1 MSTRS
6 SRSRSSSSSTRSNR
20 PTLTFGDV
28 YDGNRRL
35 PLSEVDNLKSD
46 SPTSRYYKKTV
57 FPNAEHGLPEYK
69 YWRGNYW
76 QSPKEHKAAIESFKA
91 ELMAGKSI
99 TITRNENG
107 KFNACTA
114 TACVMLTAAA
124 LFAAVKFASGGKT
137 KKRNAILRKTKKRI
151 FR

>member
-6 SRSRSSSSSTRSNR
+6 SRSSSSTRSNR
-20 PTLTFGDV
+20 PKLTFGPV
-28 YDGNRRL
+28 YDGNRIL
-35 PLSEVDNLKSD
+35 SLSEVDNLKPD
-46 SPTSRYYKKTV
+46 SPNSRYYKKTA
-57 FPNAEHGLPEYK
+57 FPNAEHGLPP
-69 YWRGNYW
+69 GDYW

-137 KKRNAILRKTKKRI
+137 KKRNANARKTKKRI